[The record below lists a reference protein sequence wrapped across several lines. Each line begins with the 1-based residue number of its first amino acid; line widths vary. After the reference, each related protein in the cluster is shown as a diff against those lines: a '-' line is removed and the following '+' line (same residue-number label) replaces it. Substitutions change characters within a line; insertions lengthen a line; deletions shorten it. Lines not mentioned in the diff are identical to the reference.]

1 MADYPNDD
9 DGNVLA
15 DIAAQGVDMT
25 QPLDIEFP
33 VSAPDEASANAIDK
47 VLTDAGY
54 ECLVE
59 YDDGEQDEDD
69 ETEEDDEEFGPMWT
83 VYVNVEMIPEYDEI
97 IRIQADLDR
106 LSGPLGGICDGWG
119 VMLDGEP
126 DEDSE
131 EDSDA

>member
-1 MADYPNDD
+1 MTDYPNDD

-15 DIAAQGVDMT
+15 DLAAQGIDMT

-47 VLTDAGY
+47 LLTEAGY
-54 ECLVE
+54 DCLVE
-59 YDDGEQDEDD
+59 FDNGELDEAD
-69 ETEEDDEEFGPMWT
+69 ESDQDDEEFGPMWT

-119 VMLDGEP
+119 VMLEGDFEA
-126 DEDSE
+126 
-131 EDSDA
+131 DSDD